1 MNGSSQSVMAAAMA
15 APLHAA
21 LVRFTPDCG
30 PLRLGEGQMTKRG
43 LDPRWLL
50 FEVRRLHQQALRQA
64 SAESDGRPADSV
76 SPIVRFVI
84 DGRLDNFR
92 CDSVAIFERIELPS
106 AATRWSSVTRLVA
119 EGRAAAE
126 VALVSL
132 AALPCGR
139 SPGASGGAAPEV
151 GEVGEPSCHMHRILD
166 AFDLDDAGRPGEA
179 FLVDLF
185 ARAESVMLAD
195 AIGLARRREIDIRGR
210 ASCGETIEVSTRIRR
225 SDDAGRNAW
234 KLVGTAR
241 RRSDGHLLAT
251 CEASFEEKVS
261 RVFFAR
267 PPSVA

>member
-1 MNGSSQSVMAAAMA
+1 MNRSSRSVVATAMA

-21 LVRFTPDCG
+21 LLRRTPDCG
-30 PLRLGEGQMTKRG
+30 PLRLGKGQMTKWG

-50 FEVRRLHQQALRQA
+50 CEVRRLHRHALQHVRA
-64 SAESDGRPADSV
+64 DPDRRPADSLLPV
-76 SPIVRFVI
+76 VRFII
-84 DGRLDNFR
+84 DGRLDQFR
-92 CDSVAIFERIELPS
+92 CDSVAMFERIELPS
-106 AATRWSSVTRLVA
+106 AASRWSSVTRLVA
-119 EGRAAAE
+119 EGGAAAE
-126 VALVSL
+126 VALVSI

-139 SPGASGGAAPEV
+139 SPGASDGAAPEV
-151 GEVGEPSCHMHRILD
+151 GEVGEPSCHMHCILG

-195 AIGLARRREIDIRGR
+195 AIGLARRREIDSRGR

-225 SDDAGRNAW
+225 SDDADRNAW

-251 CEASFEEKVS
+251 CETNLEEQVS
-261 RVFFAR
+261 GVFSPR
-267 PPSVA
+267 HPSIA